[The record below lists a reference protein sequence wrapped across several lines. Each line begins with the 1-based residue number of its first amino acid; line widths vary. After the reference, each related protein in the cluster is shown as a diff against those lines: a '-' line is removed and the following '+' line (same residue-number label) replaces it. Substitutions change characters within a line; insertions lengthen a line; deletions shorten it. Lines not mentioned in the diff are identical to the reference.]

1 MTKEMRLAMSLS
13 EANITL
19 FYGNSTAFFNLL
31 CENGNF
37 IHDEQPIGHT
47 ETPEAHD
54 LPADQ

>member
-1 MTKEMRLAMSLS
+1 MKEMKLAVSLS
-13 EANITL
+13 EANIAL
-19 FYGNSTAFFNLL
+19 FYGNSTAFFNFL

-47 ETPEAHD
+47 GTPKTHG

>member
-1 MTKEMRLAMSLS
+1 MMKEMRLAVSLN

-19 FYGNSTAFFNLL
+19 FYGHSTAFFNSL

-37 IHDEQPIGHT
+37 IRDEQPIGHT
-47 ETPEAHD
+47 GTPKTRG